1 LIEKRGERRISIDR
15 VRFVRSIVRNM
26 SKRRRAV
33 ALAQEEANLIEVIRF
48 T

>member
-1 LIEKRGERRISIDR
+1 
-15 VRFVRSIVRNM
+15 M